1 MRACD
6 PPSLQIAL
14 SWGWHSSNTSTET
27 IASVTLGRRTVLASV
42 FEGGFSGPFGVLLP
56 NAPPRRCAEAFVHGP
71 QGRCEPEDWRFSQ
84 LIPADPRV

>member
-56 NAPPRRCAEAFVHGP
+56 NAPPLVGARRCLCIGLRAGA
-71 QGRCEPEDWRFSQ
+71 SQ
-84 LIPADPRV
+84 RIGGFLS